1 MKELTHEDWMKN
13 QTPRMMWVWDDDET
27 CKGKNE
33 RCVCFNTRC

>member
-27 CKGKNE
+27 CREK
-33 RCVCFNTRC
+33 

>member
-13 QTPRMMWVWDDDET
+13 QTPRMMWVWT
-27 CKGKNE
+27 MMKLAGKNE